1 MITFK
6 KIDTRKLTKANVKKL
21 TFDDLVADAIARKDK
36 EAFEFLRQYT
46 EDNEGKDPYT
56 RQHIQTLRTEYLT
69 RFCGYSG
76 TPEKPNA
83 TTVFEYRCQLIDSVA
98 HLFE

>member
-21 TFDDLVADAIARKDK
+21 TFDDLVADAIARMDK

-69 RFCGYSG
+69 RFCGYGG